1 MRQLTYLDWAATAP
15 PEREILTRALGA
27 SMESYGNPSSQHCE
41 GKTSKKLL
49 EGAREGLVGSIFPSS
64 PAKVPSGSLAFTGSG
79 TEADQ
84 IVLLSL
90 LRRLR
95 SGDEQSFSALSG
107 KKPHLIVSAIEHA
120 AVHAQSEIL
129 ARMGFA
135 VSYVKPDED
144 GIVSPQKIA
153 AEMRPSTRLVA
164 VMAVNNETGSIQDIS
179 AIGLAIVAASSAGK
193 TPPPLF
199 HVDCVQA
206 LGKISLDI
214 PGSRA
219 TSAAFSAHKIRGPR
233 GIGALWTA
241 KTLEPLALGGG
252 QEGGVRSGTENLFGA
267 LAFSLCAEK
276 AAAAADA
283 NFAHACDLEKRL
295 LEGLGKIPG
304 ASALPQSRVGRD
316 ARWSPWILSAAFP
329 GLGGEVLVRALS
341 DAGICVTTGAACS
354 QAGKTKGR
362 RILDAMGVSEELSFS
377 AVRISVG
384 PTTTKQEIDVFLE
397 TADDLY
403 RRLKT

>member
-1 MRQLTYLDWAATAP
+1 MWQVTYLDWAATAP
-15 PEREILTRALGA
+15 PERESLAEALEV
-27 SMESYGNPSSQHCE
+27 SMESYGNPSSQHRE
-41 GKTSKKLL
+41 GKTAKKLL
-49 EGAREGLVGSIFPSS
+49 EEARSSLSRSIFPSAPGSS
-64 PAKVPSGSLAFTGSG
+64 PPGNLAFTGSG
-79 TEADQ
+79 TEADH

-95 SGDEQSFSALSG
+95 GENRLGAVSGE
-107 KKPHLIVSAIEHA
+107 KPHIIVSAIEHA
-120 AVHAQSEIL
+120 AIHAQSEIL

-144 GIVSPQKIA
+144 GIVAPRKLASEI
-153 AEMRPSTRLVA
+153 RPSTRLVA
-164 VMAVNNETGSIQDIS
+164 VMAVNNETGAVQDIP
-179 AIGLAIVAASSAGK
+179 AIGLAITAASAASK

-206 LGKISLDI
+206 LGKVPLDI

-241 KTLEPLALGGG
+241 KALEPLALGGG
-252 QEGGVRSGTENLFGA
+252 QEGGTRSGTENLFGA
-267 LAFSLCAEK
+267 LAFSMCAEK
-276 AAAAADA
+276 AASAAEA

-295 LEGLGKIPG
+295 LEGLGKIRG
-304 ASALPQSRVGRD
+304 ACVLPQSRAGRD

-341 DAGICVTTGAACS
+341 DADICVSTGSACS

-362 RILDAMGVSEELSFS
+362 RILEAMGVPEELSFS
-377 AVRISVG
+377 AIRISLG
-384 PTTTKQEIDVFLE
+384 PTTTRQEIDTFLE

>member
-1 MRQLTYLDWAATAP
+1 MRQVTYLDWAATAP
-15 PEREILTRALGA
+15 PEREVLTKALND

-41 GKTSKKLL
+41 GKTAKKFL
-49 EGAREGLVGSIFPSS
+49 EGARKSLIDSIFPSTGGKA
-64 PAKVPSGSLAFTGSG
+64 PAGNLAFTGSG

-95 SGDEQSFSALSG
+95 GESYFGVGSGG
-107 KKPHLIVSAIEHA
+107 KPHIIVSAIEHA
-120 AVHAQSEIL
+120 AIHAQSEVL
-129 ARMGFA
+129 ARMGFT
-135 VSYVKPDED
+135 VSYIKPDED
-144 GIVSPQKIA
+144 GIIAPQKVA
-153 AEMRPSTRLVA
+153 AEMRPSTKLVA

-179 AIGLAIVAASSAGK
+179 AIGLAIAAASAAGK

-206 LGKISLDI
+206 LGKIPLDI
-214 PGSRA
+214 PESRA

-241 KTLEPLALGGG
+241 KTLEPLAMGGG

-267 LAFSLCAEK
+267 LAFSMCAEK
-276 AAAAADA
+276 AAADV
-283 NFAHACDLEKRL
+283 NFVHACDLEKQL
-295 LEGLGKIPG
+295 LDGLDKIPG
-304 ASALPQSRVGRD
+304 ASALPQSRAGRD
-316 ARWSPWILSAAFP
+316 ARWSPWIVSAAFP

-341 DAGICVTTGAACS
+341 DAGICVSTGSACS
-354 QAGKTKGR
+354 QTGKTKGR
-362 RILDAMGVSEELSFS
+362 RILDAMGISEELSFS